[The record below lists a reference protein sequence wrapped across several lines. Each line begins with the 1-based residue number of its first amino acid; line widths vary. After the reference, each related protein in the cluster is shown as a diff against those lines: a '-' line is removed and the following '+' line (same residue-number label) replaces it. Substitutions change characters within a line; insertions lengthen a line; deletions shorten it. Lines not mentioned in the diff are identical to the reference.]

1 MGNMSLK
8 TFFLYLFVCSIVLS
22 ALMGIWAIISGEFGD
37 LQGRVLATTSTV
49 VGASILGLA
58 CGAYLEKPQARR
70 LPAAVVPVL
79 GIILTVISAAIM
91 FWLIWDD
98 DAWVNDALMKFIST
112 STIFALSFAQLSLL
126 SLARLSRRFLWSLV
140 LAYLIILAL
149 ASLISAIIVFEL
161 YGDGSF
167 IGRLIGVLAVIDASM
182 TVMIP
187 IFHWLSRDEFAN
199 SPTPTIERIDKEIAD
214 LRSRIS
220 QLERQREDIL
230 RSQAD
235 EAGVK

>member
-1 MGNMSLK
+1 MSLK

-58 CGAYLEKPQARR
+58 CGAFLESPRSR
-70 LPAAVVPVL
+70 GLPASAVPIFGIVL
-79 GIILTVISAAIM
+79 TLISALIM
-91 FWLIWDD
+91 FWLIWASNSWASDGIIK
-98 DAWVNDALMKFIST
+98 ALAAT
-112 STIFALSFAQLSLL
+112 SLFALSFAQLSLL
-126 SLARLSRRFLWSLV
+126 SMARLSSRFRWSIV
-140 LAYLIILAL
+140 LAYLVILSL

-161 YGDGSF
+161 YGDGGF

-187 IFHWLSRDEFAN
+187 IFHRLSRDEFGDI
-199 SPTPTIERIDKEIAD
+199 TIPSINKIDAEID
-214 LRSRIS
+214 GLKSRIS
-220 QLERQREDIL
+220 HLERQREDIL
-230 RSQAD
+230 NAQAD
-235 EAGVK
+235 EREP